1 MPPLPLR
8 CVHRLQ
14 HGGFSGCAVQ
24 PPGHGGASIQPV
36 GEYGWWACLLR
47 PIMFSCANDY
57 QVDLDVEKARPRF
70 FFWLRNKFIPA
81 KVRSDFKRNI
91 HNNIGLNRRRGCRV
105 VVHYSALR
113 EDMRHIDTLPTDKDT
128 GCEFVFHKECP
139 HHNTAQFL
147 KRRGQ
152 LAGVIGGAV
161 RWASDH
167 PDMHHGVSPAHI
179 NAVLDSKESS
189 EAKPDTMS
197 ATLL

>member
-1 MPPLPLR
+1 MLFSHLATVALAFNPL
-8 CVHRLQ
+8 
-14 HGGFSGCAVQ
+14 
-24 PPGHGGASIQPV
+24 
-36 GEYGWWACLLR
+36 
-47 PIMFSCANDY
+47 
-57 QVDLDVEKARPRF
+57 VDLDVEKARPRF